1 MSNNITP
8 EERER
13 RSPTEEI
20 QAQIRSAR
28 ADIERQLENTRA
40 QFENTRVQFEAANE
54 KILKR
59 TGRNLLGAIAA
70 GVIFGAFVLVSLII
84 FKWLF
89 VIFAVVVLGICTL
102 ELANAMRVRGWYVP
116 RILSVVVTVVTM
128 PVAFFGGLV
137 MTAIVIAL
145 GTVIILVTQII
156 TSDRAA
162 YVDKAPLRQRM
173 FAAMFV
179 QAYVSVLGGVCVNL
193 VAHDDGQ
200 WWVLA
205 FLIVVVSID
214 TGAYVTGLLFGKHL
228 MAPSIS
234 PKKTWEGFAGAGVIS
249 LISGGLVVTL
259 MLHLPLWFTPIFSIP
274 ILFSAV
280 WGDLGESQLKRVI
293 GVKDMSNW
301 LAGHGGF
308 LDRLD
313 SILPT
318 ALVVF
323 IIYFIVHQVS

>member
-28 ADIERQLENTRA
+28 ADIERQLESTRA

-59 TGRNLLGAIAA
+59 TGRNLLGAIVA
-70 GVIFGAFVLVSLII
+70 GLLFGAFVLVSLII

-116 RILSVVVTVVTM
+116 RILSVVVTVVSM

-228 MAPSIS
+228 MAPRIS

-323 IIYFIVHQVS
+323 VIYFVVHQVS

>member
-8 EERER
+8 EDRER

-54 KILKR
+54 KIVKR
-59 TGRNLLGAIAA
+59 TGRNLLGAIVA
-70 GVIFGAFVLVSLII
+70 GLLFGAFVLTSLII

-89 VIFAVVVLGICTL
+89 VIFAVVTLGICTL

-116 RILSVVVTVVTM
+116 RILSVAVTVVAM
-128 PVAFFGGLV
+128 PVAFFGGVV
-137 MTAIVIAL
+137 MTVIVIAL
-145 GTVIILVTQII
+145 GTVIILITQIV
-156 TSDRAA
+156 TSNRAA
-162 YVDKAPLRQRM
+162 YADKAPLRQRM

-179 QAYVSVLGGVCVNL
+179 QAYVSGLGAVCVNL
-193 VAHDDGQ
+193 VAHNDGQ
-200 WWVLA
+200 WWVLG

-214 TGAYVTGLLFGKHL
+214 TGAYATGLLFGKHL

-234 PKKTWEGFAGAGVIS
+234 PKKTWEGFIGAGVIS

-280 WGDLGESQLKRVI
+280 WGDLGESQLKRII

-318 ALVVF
+318 ALVVY
-323 IIYFIVHQVS
+323 IIYYVVHAVG

>member
-1 MSNNITP
+1 
-8 EERER
+8 
-13 RSPTEEI
+13 
-20 QAQIRSAR
+20 
-28 ADIERQLENTRA
+28 
-40 QFENTRVQFEAANE
+40 VQFEAANE

-59 TGRNLLGAIAA
+59 TGRNLLGAIVA
-70 GVIFGAFVLVSLII
+70 GLLFGAFVLVSLII

-116 RILSVVVTVVTM
+116 RILSVVVTVVSM

-228 MAPSIS
+228 MAPRIS

-323 IIYFIVHQVS
+323 VIYFVVHQVS

>member
-8 EERER
+8 EDRER

-54 KILKR
+54 KIVKR
-59 TGRNLLGAIAA
+59 TGRNLLGAIVA
-70 GVIFGAFVLVSLII
+70 GLLFGAFVLTSLII

-89 VIFAVVVLGICTL
+89 VIFAVVTLGICTL

-116 RILSVVVTVVTM
+116 RILSVAVTVVAM
-128 PVAFFGGLV
+128 PVAFFGGVV
-137 MTAIVIAL
+137 MTVIVIAL
-145 GTVIILVTQII
+145 GTVIILITQIV
-156 TSDRAA
+156 TSNRAA

-179 QAYVSVLGGVCVNL
+179 QAYVSGLGAVCVNL
-193 VAHDDGQ
+193 VAHNDGQ
-200 WWVLA
+200 WWVLG

-214 TGAYVTGLLFGKHL
+214 TGAYATGLLFGKHL

-234 PKKTWEGFAGAGVIS
+234 PKKTWEGFIGAGVVS

-318 ALVVF
+318 ALVVY
-323 IIYFIVHQVS
+323 IIYYVVHAVG

>member
-1 MSNNITP
+1 LSNNITP
-8 EERER
+8 EDRER

-20 QAQIRSAR
+20 QAQIRHAR

-54 KILKR
+54 KIVKR
-59 TGRNLLGAIAA
+59 TGRNLLGAIVA
-70 GVIFGAFVLVSLII
+70 GLLFGAFVLVSLII

-89 VIFAVVVLGICTL
+89 IIFAVVTLGICTL

-116 RILSVVVTVVTM
+116 RLLSVAVTVVAM
-128 PVAFFGGLV
+128 PVAFFGGV
-137 MTAIVIAL
+137 VITMIVIAL
-145 GTVIILVTQII
+145 GTVIILITQIV
-156 TSDRAA
+156 TSHRAA
-162 YVDKAPLRQRM
+162 YVDKAPLHHRM

-179 QAYVSVLGGVCVNL
+179 QAYVSVLGAVCVNL

-200 WWVLA
+200 WWVLG

-214 TGAYVTGLLFGKHL
+214 TGAYATGLLFGKHL

-234 PKKTWEGFAGAGVIS
+234 PKKTWEGFIGAGLIS
-249 LISGGLVVTL
+249 LVSGGLVVTL
-259 MLHLPLWFTPIFSIP
+259 MLHLPLWFTPFFSIP

-280 WGDLGESQLKRVI
+280 WGDLGESQLKRII

-318 ALVVF
+318 ALVVY
-323 IIYFIVHQVS
+323 IIYYVVHAVA

>member
-8 EERER
+8 EDRER

-54 KILKR
+54 KIVKR
-59 TGRNLLGAIAA
+59 TGRNLLGAIVA
-70 GVIFGAFVLVSLII
+70 GLLFGAFVLVSLII

-89 VIFAVVVLGICTL
+89 VIFAVVTLGICTL

-116 RILSVVVTVVTM
+116 RILSVAVTVVAM

-137 MTAIVIAL
+137 LTLIVIAL
-145 GTVIILVTQII
+145 GTVIIMITQIM
-156 TSDRAA
+156 TSNRAA
-162 YVDKAPLRQRM
+162 YVDKAPLHQRM

-179 QAYVSVLGGVCVNL
+179 QAYVSVLGAVCVNL
-193 VAHDDGQ
+193 VAHNDGQ
-200 WWVLA
+200 WWVLG

-214 TGAYVTGLLFGKHL
+214 TGAYATGLLFGKHL

-234 PKKTWEGFAGAGVIS
+234 PKKTWEGFIGAGVIS
-249 LISGGLVVTL
+249 LVSGGLVVTL

-280 WGDLGESQLKRVI
+280 WGDLGESQLKRII

-323 IIYFIVHQVS
+323 IIYYVVHAIG

>member
-28 ADIERQLENTRA
+28 ADIERQLENTKA

-137 MTAIVIAL
+137 MTGIVIAL

-162 YVDKAPLRQRM
+162 YVHKAPLRQRM

-228 MAPSIS
+228 MAPRIS

-249 LISGGLVVTL
+249 LVSGGLVVTL
-259 MLHLPLWFTPIFSIP
+259 MLHLPLWFTPIFTIP

-280 WGDLGESQLKRVI
+280 WGDLGESQLKRII

>member
-1 MSNNITP
+1 VSNNITP

-28 ADIERQLENTRA
+28 ADIERQLENTKA

-54 KILKR
+54 IILKR

-70 GVIFGAFVLVSLII
+70 GIIFGAFVLVSLII

-116 RILSVVVTVVTM
+116 RILSVAVTVVTM

-162 YVDKAPLRQRM
+162 YVDKAPLRQRI

-214 TGAYVTGLLFGKHL
+214 TGAYVSGLLFGKHL

>member
-1 MSNNITP
+1 MSKNITP

-13 RSPTEEI
+13 RTPTEEI
-20 QAQIRSAR
+20 QAQLRSAR
-28 ADIERQLENTRA
+28 ADIERQFENTKA

-54 KILKR
+54 KIRKR
-59 TGRNLLGAIAA
+59 TGRNLLGAILA
-70 GVIFGAFVLVSLII
+70 GMIFGGFVIVSLVI

-89 VIFAVVVLGICTL
+89 VIFAVVTLGICSL

-116 RILSVVVTVVTM
+116 RILSVAVTVIAM
-128 PVAFFGGLV
+128 PVAFFGGIV
-137 MTAIVIAL
+137 MTLIVIAL
-145 GTVIILVTQII
+145 GTVIILMTQIV

-179 QAYVSVLGGVCVNL
+179 QAYVSVLGAVTVNL
-193 VAHDDGQ
+193 VSRDDGQ
-200 WWVLA
+200 WWVMG

-228 MAPSIS
+228 MAPKIS

-249 LISGGLVVTL
+249 LIAAGLVVTL
-259 MLHLPLWFTPIFSIP
+259 MLHMPLWFTPIFAIP

-280 WGDLGESQLKRVI
+280 WGDLGESQLKRII

-308 LDRLD
+308 LDRVD

-318 ALVVF
+318 ALVVY
-323 IIYFIVHQVS
+323 IIYVVVHAVS

>member
-1 MSNNITP
+1 VSNNITP

-28 ADIERQLENTRA
+28 ADIERQLESTRA

-59 TGRNLLGAIAA
+59 TGRNLLGAIVA
-70 GVIFGAFVLVSLII
+70 GLLFGAFVLVSLII

-116 RILSVVVTVVTM
+116 RILSVVVTVVSM

-228 MAPSIS
+228 MAPRIS

-323 IIYFIVHQVS
+323 VIYFVVHQVS

>member
-1 MSNNITP
+1 LANNITP

-13 RSPTEEI
+13 RTPTEEI
-20 QAQIRSAR
+20 QAQFRSAR
-28 ADIERQLENTRA
+28 ADIERQLENTKA
-40 QFENTRVQFEAANE
+40 QFEQTRVQFEAANE
-54 KILKR
+54 MIQRR

-70 GVIFGAFVLVSLII
+70 GLIFGAFVLVSLLI

-116 RILSVVVTVVTM
+116 RILSVAVTVIAM
-128 PVAFFGGLV
+128 PVSFFGGLV
-137 MTAIVIAL
+137 LTGIVIAL
-145 GTVIILVTQII
+145 GTVIILITQIL
-156 TSDRAA
+156 TSNRAA

-173 FAAMFV
+173 FAAVFV
-179 QAYVSVLGGVCVNL
+179 QAYVSVLGAVTVNI
-193 VAHDDGQ
+193 VANDDGQ
-200 WWVLA
+200 WWVLG
-205 FLIVVVSID
+205 FLIVVASID
-214 TGAYVTGLLFGKHL
+214 TGAYVTGLLWGKHL
-228 MAPSIS
+228 MAPKIS

-259 MLHLPLWFTPIFSIP
+259 MLDLPLWFTPIFSIP

-280 WGDLGESQLKRVI
+280 WGDLGESQLKRII

-318 ALVVF
+318 ALVVY
-323 IIYFIVHQVS
+323 IIYFVVHRVA

>member
-28 ADIERQLENTRA
+28 ADIERQLENTKA

-54 KILKR
+54 IILKR

-70 GVIFGAFVLVSLII
+70 GIIFGAFVLVSLII

-116 RILSVVVTVVTM
+116 RILSVAVTVVTM

-162 YVDKAPLRQRM
+162 YVDKAPLRQRI

-214 TGAYVTGLLFGKHL
+214 TGAYVSGLLFGKHL

>member
-8 EERER
+8 EDRER

-54 KILKR
+54 KIVKR
-59 TGRNLLGAIAA
+59 TGRNLLGAIVA
-70 GVIFGAFVLVSLII
+70 GLLFGAFVLVSLII

-89 VIFAVVVLGICTL
+89 VIFAVVTLGICTL

-116 RILSVVVTVVTM
+116 RILSVAVTVVAM

-137 MTAIVIAL
+137 LTMIVIAL
-145 GTVIILVTQII
+145 GTVIILITQIM
-156 TSDRAA
+156 TSNRAA
-162 YVDKAPLRQRM
+162 YVDKAPLHQRM

-179 QAYVSVLGGVCVNL
+179 QAYVSVLGAVCVNL
-193 VAHDDGQ
+193 VAHNDGQ
-200 WWVLA
+200 WWVLG

-214 TGAYVTGLLFGKHL
+214 TGAYATGLLFGKHL

-234 PKKTWEGFAGAGVIS
+234 PKKTWEGFIGAGVIS
-249 LISGGLVVTL
+249 LVSGGLVVTL

-280 WGDLGESQLKRVI
+280 WGDLGESQLKRII

-323 IIYFIVHQVS
+323 IIYYVVHAVG

>member
-1 MSNNITP
+1 VSNNITP

-137 MTAIVIAL
+137 MTGIVIAL

-259 MLHLPLWFTPIFSIP
+259 MLHLPLWFTPIFTIP

>member
-1 MSNNITP
+1 VSNNITP

-89 VIFAVVVLGICTL
+89 VIFAVGVLGICTL